1 MFHFY
6 LTRTKQQILAAIFT
20 SLTLLSFA
28 QNNCTTYTVNNVNN
42 VCGCTDF
49 LFRPYGLY
57 VEAPNSCGIEYYKAD
72 TVAFIVNDTA
82 AFLRGTFRTFADWR
96 PIIVDIQFAK
106 TTGRVPRLEL
116 CNRDSALTVAAF
128 WRYFGAMSG
137 TIKFDNDA
145 PVSVS
150 SRNGLTQMGIGASG
164 QNAALLGASGQFALG
179 NGKVGGFGFT
189 LSNPTAT
196 TCPVPV
202 NPCLTDSQAPSFSNC
217 PANISVTTTGTTA
230 VANWTAP
237 TAFDN
242 CSTPSVSSNFPSGQ
256 TFGIGTTQVIY
267 TARDANNNTTQCRF
281 NVTVTQVIPA
291 TGCVKYN
298 VDNTNNICGCTDFQF
313 RPYGIFLEMPNSCG
327 LEYYKADTVSFQINA
342 DSTAR
347 LVGTFRSLSWQPIVV
362 DIFFQKT
369 ALRVPK
375 IELCNRD
382 SAASIATNWRYF
394 GNMIGTI
401 KINNGAPISVTS
413 RGIFQVGNSANGQ
426 NGGILGAS
434 GLFTLGNGQNGGLG
448 FGLSSPQNV
457 SCLPPPNFCLVDT
470 IPPSF
475 ANCPTNISLNINPPS
490 TSAVATWAA
499 PTASDFCTT
508 PSVLSNFSSGQTFQ
522 LGTTTVIYTA
532 RDSANNRSEC
542 RFSVTVNQIIPLNC
556 TKYQYDNTNNICGC
570 TNSQFIPFGLYLE
583 DPINNCNITYFKADD
598 VAFEMNEDSTAT
610 LRGTFRSQTWQPVFV
625 NVTFAKTSLK
635 SPRIDGCNRDS
646 AATIARNWRY
656 FGAMRGFIQFDSSSI
671 FNVNSGSTL
680 TQVGI
685 GANNQNSRE
694 FGGSSLFTLSNNAK
708 GGFSFMLSGPRAV
721 SCITELDP
729 CLTDR
734 TRPIF
739 NTCPSTINV
748 GTYQSSSVVTW
759 SIPTAYDNCNTP
771 SVTSNFVSGQVFP
784 VGVTTVAYTARDAAN
799 NTATCSFAVNVF
811 RLPPPTGCNKFDVVN
826 TNNACGCTDFLFR
839 PYGFY
844 LETTG
849 TCGVEY
855 FKADTV
861 VFQMNADSTGSL
873 KGRFRNQNWRP
884 IDVDIT
890 FAKTTIKTPR
900 LENCNRDSV
909 AATVAADWRYLG
921 AMTGTFKF
929 DTFPSV
935 TIASR
940 NGNFQVGKNA
950 SGQNAGLFGASGQFS
965 LSNGQRGGFSFL
977 LANSQIAD
985 CPFIPNPCLRDTI
998 PPIFNNCPMNIS
1010 VITAQNSTAINWT
1023 TPTARDNCTAS
1034 PLVLSNFQPGQL
1046 LPIGMTTVVYLA
1058 RDTSGNQAEC
1068 RFVVNVIKIT
1078 ATQDPSVLPF
1088 EITRFSPN
1096 PAFDVLNVEAISPVV
1111 GNVTFILSNV
1121 LGQTVEQKT
1130 VELKQGDNQ
1139 LMFNVSHLPKGVYWL
1154 KPNVAN
1160 GHKTLVKFLKM

>member
-6 LTRTKQQILAAIFT
+6 LTRTKQHIFAAILT

-28 QNNCTTYTVNNVNN
+28 QNNCINYTVNNVNN
-42 VCGCTDF
+42 FCGCTDF

-96 PIIVDIQFAK
+96 PLIVDIQFAK
-106 TTGRVPRLEL
+106 TTGRVPRLEF

-137 TIKFDNDA
+137 TVKFDNEA

-164 QNAALLGASGQFALG
+164 QNATLLGASGQFSLG
-179 NGKVGGFGFT
+179 NGKIGGFGFT
-189 LSNPTAT
+189 LSNPMVA

-202 NPCLTDSQAPSFSNC
+202 NPCLTDTQAPSFSNC
-217 PANISVTTTGTTA
+217 PANISVTTTLTSA
-230 VANWTAP
+230 AANWTVP
-237 TAFDN
+237 TALDN
-242 CSTPSVSSNFPSGQ
+242 CSTPSVSSNF
-256 TFGIGTTQVIY
+256 
-267 TARDANNNTTQCRF
+267 
-281 NVTVTQVIPA
+281 
-291 TGCVKYN
+291 
-298 VDNTNNICGCTDFQF
+298 
-313 RPYGIFLEMPNSCG
+313 
-327 LEYYKADTVSFQINA
+327 
-342 DSTAR
+342 
-347 LVGTFRSLSWQPIVV
+347 
-362 DIFFQKT
+362 
-369 ALRVPK
+369 
-375 IELCNRD
+375 
-382 SAASIATNWRYF
+382 
-394 GNMIGTI
+394 
-401 KINNGAPISVTS
+401 
-413 RGIFQVGNSANGQ
+413 
-426 NGGILGAS
+426 
-434 GLFTLGNGQNGGLG
+434 
-448 FGLSSPQNV
+448 
-457 SCLPPPNFCLVDT
+457 
-470 IPPSF
+470 
-475 ANCPTNISLNINPPS
+475 
-490 TSAVATWAA
+490 
-499 PTASDFCTT
+499 
-508 PSVLSNFSSGQTFQ
+508 SSGQTFP

-532 RDSANNRSEC
+532 RDAANNLSEC
-542 RFSVTVNQIIPLNC
+542 QFSITVNQLIPLNC
-556 TKYQYDNTNNICGC
+556 TKYRYDNTNNICGC

-583 DPINNCNITYFKADD
+583 DPINNCNIAYFKADD
-598 VAFEMNEDSTAT
+598 VAFQMNEDSTAT

-625 NVTFAKTSLK
+625 NVTLAKTSLK

-646 AATIARNWRY
+646 AAIIARNWRY
-656 FGAMRGFIQFDSSSI
+656 FGAMRGFIQFDSSAI
-671 FNVNSGSTL
+671 FNVNSGATL

-685 GANNQNSRE
+685 GANNQNTRE
-694 FGGSSLFTLSNNAK
+694 FGGNALFTLSNNVK
-708 GGFSFMLSGPRAV
+708 GGFSFTLAAPRAV
-721 SCITELDP
+721 ACPTELDP
-729 CLTDR
+729 CTNDR

-748 GTYQSSSVVTW
+748 GTYQSTSVATW
-759 SIPTAYDNCNTP
+759 TVPTAYDNCNTP

-784 VGVTTVAYTARDAAN
+784 IGVTTVAYTARDAAN

-811 RLPPPTGCNKFDVVN
+811 RLPTVTGCNKYDVVN
-826 TNNACGCTDFLFR
+826 TNNTCGCADFQWR

-861 VFQMNADSTGSL
+861 VFQLNADSTGTL

-890 FAKTTIKTPR
+890 FAKTTTKTPR

-909 AATVAADWRYLG
+909 TATVAADWRYLG

-929 DTFPSV
+929 DTFAAV
-935 TIASR
+935 TTASR
-940 NGNFQVGKNA
+940 NGNFQVGKSA

-985 CPFIPNPCLRDTI
+985 CPFVSNPCLRDTI
-998 PPIFNNCPMNIS
+998 SPVFNNCPMNIS
-1010 VITAQNSTAINWT
+1010 VITSQNSTAINWT

-1046 LPIGMTTVVYLA
+1046 LPIGVTTVIYVA
-1058 RDTSGNQAEC
+1058 RDTSGNQTEC
-1068 RFVVNVIKIT
+1068 RFLVTVTKIT

-1088 EITRFSPN
+1088 AITHFSPN
-1096 PAFDVLNVEAISPVV
+1096 PTFDVLNVAAISPVS
-1111 GNVTFILSNV
+1111 GNVTFVLSNV
-1121 LGQTVEQKT
+1121 LGQVIEQKT

-1139 LMFNVSHLPKGVYWL
+1139 LMFNVAHLPKGVYWL
-1154 KPNVAN
+1154 KPNVVN
-1160 GHKTLVKFLKM
+1160 GQKATVKFLKM